1 MLRMVSVFAI
11 SVLLLRSGLFP
22 TTQAEEISFSDAYEL
37 AIDYAPDVE
46 LAQFRVDGAE
56 ARKDQALGKLL
67 PQASIFGQW
76 STNKLSYESDLPIYQ
91 DNEYPGQRYGF
102 SLRQPLLA
110 VADGIEV
117 NRQDLLYQLSQD
129 EYSIAE
135 ADLLKNLLSAFLDI
149 LMSDTEAR
157 LIRDELSAV
166 EQQLEEST
174 ALYSKSLLPITQV
187 LETESRRDTL
197 SADLVLAQSK
207 SLVAR
212 EILFKFTGLRN
223 GEPLPV
229 QKNLALLNR
238 FSDPTDIVHLAL
250 ESDLA
255 VSAATINASAA
266 EKALLRE
273 KSRWIPDVSVN
284 YNYQHSD
291 VGFDNLTTP
300 ARTTSTLAVDFRYP
314 IFEGGSRLARIRAA
328 TAEYGS
334 ARASLR
340 SQKLETEVRARSA
353 WLDFNA
359 ASKRMI
365 SARKA
370 VTSSDVSVTAARKAV
385 KAGTARYTDVLL
397 ALAQRSRSQRDLV
410 YARFTYVNAWTEMEL
425 VAGVPP
431 VALANQLSDILH
443 AH

>member
-1 MLRMVSVFAI
+1 MHRMVSVFAI
-11 SVLLLRSGLFP
+11 SVLLLRSELFP

-37 AIDYAPDVE
+37 AMDYAPEVE

-56 ARKDQALGKLL
+56 ARKDQAFGKLL

-76 STNKLSYESDLPIYQ
+76 STNKLSYESDLPIYR

-207 SLVAR
+207 S
-212 EILFKFTGLRN
+212 
-223 GEPLPV
+223 
-229 QKNLALLNR
+229 
-238 FSDPTDIVHLAL
+238 
-250 ESDLA
+250 
-255 VSAATINASAA
+255 
-266 EKALLRE
+266 
-273 KSRWIPDVSVN
+273 
-284 YNYQHSD
+284 
-291 VGFDNLTTP
+291 
-300 ARTTSTLAVDFRYP
+300 
-314 IFEGGSRLARIRAA
+314 
-328 TAEYGS
+328 
-334 ARASLR
+334 
-340 SQKLETEVRARSA
+340 
-353 WLDFNA
+353 
-359 ASKRMI
+359 
-365 SARKA
+365 
-370 VTSSDVSVTAARKAV
+370 
-385 KAGTARYTDVLL
+385 
-397 ALAQRSRSQRDLV
+397 
-410 YARFTYVNAWTEMEL
+410 
-425 VAGVPP
+425 
-431 VALANQLSDILH
+431 
-443 AH
+443 